1 MTRRPVLFYSV
12 TIFKEVSDETLK
24 MVKKIG
30 MAQKEVFLYFQD
42 LTAHTHTH
50 THTHAHTHTHTQAL
64 NRSATQF

>member
-30 MAQKEVFLYFQD
+30 MAQKEVFSYFQD
-42 LTAHTHTH
+42 LTARTNASFESLSNTI
-50 THTHAHTHTHTQAL
+50 L
-64 NRSATQF
+64 KENFISF